1 MIIDLLTPPRGRW
14 EMGQKNCAVAHPTH
28 VSNSH
33 TKFGLI
39 LSNGSG
45 ESITGGQAITIFP
58 SLFKKSVVIMITGK
72 FLTHTL
78 LSWQN

>member
-1 MIIDLLTPPRGRW
+1 
-14 EMGQKNCAVAHPTH
+14 MGQKNCAVAHPIH

-45 ESITGGQAITIFP
+45 DSITGGQAITIFP
-58 SLFKKSVVIMITGK
+58 SLFLKKRGDNDMITGK
-72 FLTHTL
+72 FLTHTCTL
-78 LSWQN
+78 LSWQDSLEGPIIR